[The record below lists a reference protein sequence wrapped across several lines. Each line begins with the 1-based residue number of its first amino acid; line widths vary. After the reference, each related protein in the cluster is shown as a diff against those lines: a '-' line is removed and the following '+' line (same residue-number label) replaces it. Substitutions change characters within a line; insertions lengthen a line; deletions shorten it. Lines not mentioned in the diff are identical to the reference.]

1 MPGEIVTH
9 LIKIVKNRANMTNMT
24 SIKLPMEGKSFYPSL
39 KCEQVTVLDT
49 YKVSIFNEGY
59 GDSACIIRIIE
70 IFMLNKLR
78 QKGEELRSLTGL
90 TIPDTEATADE
101 INLLM
106 SRLEVL
112 CQREEEEL
120 SFRQKDVSSAEY
132 ALKNAGLNVNSRTVS
147 EVKNKNAVKGARDAY
162 ERQYNSAFLRQKE
175 QQTRVS
181 LFRGFGSLLLEEAEH
196 IGKNISKKYL
206 NSFSRPLT
214 SPAEFINVLNDATLV
229 RDARFILD
237 VLCAL
242 DNAVEHIL
250 KCCAYPN
257 DRYELERGGISRT
270 MAYREYY
277 RAENAILRSLV
288 SDREYAEHA
297 VKYNQLSEY
306 KKKIF
311 RK

>member
-1 MPGEIVTH
+1 
-9 LIKIVKNRANMTNMT
+9 MTNMT

-70 IFMLNKLR
+70 IFTLNKLR
-78 QKGEELRSLTGL
+78 HKGEELRSLTGL

-229 RDARFILD
+229 RDVRFILD
-237 VLCAL
+237 ALCAL

-277 RAENAILRSLV
+277 RAENAILCSVV

>member
-1 MPGEIVTH
+1 M
-9 LIKIVKNRANMTNMT
+9 
-24 SIKLPMEGKSFYPSL
+24 
-39 KCEQVTVLDT
+39 
-49 YKVSIFNEGY
+49 
-59 GDSACIIRIIE
+59 
-70 IFMLNKLR
+70 
-78 QKGEELRSLTGL
+78 
-90 TIPDTEATADE
+90 IPDTEATAE
-101 INLLM
+101 ETNLLL
-106 SRLEVL
+106 SRFEVL
-112 CQREEEEL
+112 CHREEEEL
-120 SFRQKDVSSAEY
+120 SFRQREVKTAEY

-162 ERQYNSAFLRQKE
+162 ERQYHSAFLRQKE

-181 LFRGFGSLLLEEAEH
+181 LFRGFGSLLLEESEH
-196 IGKNISKKYL
+196 IGKNVSKKYL

-214 SPAEFINVLNDATLV
+214 SPDDFINVLNDATLV
-229 RDARFILD
+229 RDVRFILD
-237 VLCAL
+237 ALCAL

-277 RAENAILRSLV
+277 RAENAILRSVV

-297 VKYNQLSEY
+297 VKFNQLSEH

>member
-1 MPGEIVTH
+1 MINPRNAN
-9 LIKIVKNRANMTNMT
+9 KIL
-24 SIKLPMEGKSFYPSL
+24 SIKNESTSL
-39 KCEQVTVLDT
+39 LEAYQ
-49 YKVSIFNEGY
+49 VSIFKDGY
-59 GDSACIIRIIE
+59 SDAACIARIIE
-70 IFMLNKLR
+70 IYFLNKLR
-78 QKGEELRSLTGL
+78 SKGQKLCSLTGL
-90 TIPDTEATADE
+90 MIPDTEATTE
-101 INLLM
+101 ETNLLL
-106 SRLEVL
+106 SRFEVL
-112 CQREEEEL
+112 CHREEEEL
-120 SFRQKDVSSAEY
+120 SFRQREVKTAEY

-162 ERQYNSAFLRQKE
+162 ERQYHSAFLRQKE

-196 IGKNISKKYL
+196 IGGNVSKKYI

-214 SPAEFINVLNDATLV
+214 SPDEFINVLNDATLV
-229 RDARFILD
+229 RDVRFILD
-237 VLCAL
+237 ALCAL

-270 MAYREYY
+270 MAYRVYY
-277 RAENAILRSLV
+277 RAENAILRSVV

-297 VKYNQLSEY
+297 VKYNQISEY